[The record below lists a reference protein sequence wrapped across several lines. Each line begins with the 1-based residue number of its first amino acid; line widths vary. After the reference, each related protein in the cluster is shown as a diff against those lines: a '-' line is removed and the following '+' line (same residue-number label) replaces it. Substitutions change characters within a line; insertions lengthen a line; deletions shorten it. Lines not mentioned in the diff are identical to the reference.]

1 LARHLKIYF
10 STFFFSKKQPSH
22 SSRNQKMAR
31 HLKIMAFYFN
41 RLFLSYSYENQNLP
55 HHLLNVKYY
64 YILINPQS
72 QVFKKSYI
80 KLPPPPQ
87 LKFKRKKTFLI
98 FGVKGF

>member
-87 LKFKRKKTFLI
+87 LILKEKTTYIYIGSNEF
-98 FGVKGF
+98 